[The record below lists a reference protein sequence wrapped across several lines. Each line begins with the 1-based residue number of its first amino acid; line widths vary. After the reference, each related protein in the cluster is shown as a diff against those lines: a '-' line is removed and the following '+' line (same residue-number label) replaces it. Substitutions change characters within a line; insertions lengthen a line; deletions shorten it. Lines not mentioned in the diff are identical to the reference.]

1 MEEIRR
7 SNTKKQ
13 IILIILCCLAYGFA
27 YVGRYSYNSN
37 ISNIINDFG
46 VSQASTG
53 LIGTF
58 FFFSYGVGQIL
69 NAFFCKYY
77 PKRFVIAGALLI
89 SSIINCIM
97 FFLPATPEAFEAIK
111 FLWLCNG
118 ICQSVLWP
126 TLILTLSETI
136 EKRLLKYGI
145 LAMSVSVAIGTFLAY
160 GGSAIFSLPSIH
172 FYRGTYLLAICL
184 MMTLGVI
191 WFCSYNTLTA
201 QKPMIDEVQVPVKEE
216 KKKSGVSGIPAVL
229 AGLVA
234 VCAVF
239 AVADNLIKDGFQTW
253 APRIL
258 EKTFDL
264 NISKS
269 LAFTLVLPVFGF
281 FGSACALWANKLIKG
296 FRPLTGV
303 FYLLTS
309 LCIGGIA
316 LIFHYGGTG
325 TFMLIISLVLMGLI
339 ASLTHGI
346 NNILLSI
353 MPLTLRSKVNA
364 GLLTGILNGFCY
376 LGSTISTYGIG
387 KIADH
392 YDWNTVI
399 VVLLW
404 VSVGVTVLAGITTL
418 IHAFKNKKNPQTESV
433 E

>member
-1 MEEIRR
+1 MEKIRR
-7 SNTKKQ
+7 SGTKKQ

-27 YVGRYSYNSN
+27 YVGRYSYSAN
-37 ISNIINDFG
+37 ISNIINEFG

-58 FFFSYGVGQIL
+58 FFFTYGVGQIL
-69 NAFFCKYY
+69 NAFLCKYY
-77 PKRFVIAGALLI
+77 PKRFIIAGALLF
-89 SSIINCIM
+89 SSVINCVM
-97 FFLPATPEAFEAIK
+97 FFLPATVEAFETIK
-111 FLWLCNG
+111 FLWMFNG

-136 EKRLLKYGI
+136 EKRLMKYGI
-145 LAMSVSVAIGTFLAY
+145 LAISVSVAIGTFLAY
-160 GGSAIFSLPSIH
+160 GGSAIFSLPTVN
-172 FYRGTYLLAICL
+172 FYRGTYLLAIGL
-184 MMTLGVI
+184 MTTLAII

-201 QKPMIDEVQVPVKEE
+201 QKPVIGEDQAPAEEE
-216 KKKSGVSGIPAVL
+216 KKKSGVNGIPAIL

-234 VCAVF
+234 VCAIF

-269 LAFTLVLPVFGF
+269 LVFTLVLPVFGF
-281 FGSACALWANKLIKG
+281 FGSASALLVNKFIKG

-303 FYLLTS
+303 FYLATS

-316 LIFHYGGTG
+316 LIFHFGGTG
-325 TFMLIISLVLMGLI
+325 THMLIIALILMGLI
-339 ASLTHGI
+339 SSLTHGI
-346 NNILLSI
+346 NNILTSI

-364 GLLTGILNGFCY
+364 GLLTGVLNGFCY
-376 LGSTISTYGIG
+376 LGSTISTYGLG

-392 YDWNTVI
+392 YSWNTVI
-399 VVLLW
+399 VVLLV
-404 VSVGVTVLAGITTL
+404 VSVSVTALAGITTL
-418 IHAFKNKKNPQTESV
+418 VHFIKDKKNPGQETV

>member
-1 MEEIRR
+1 MEELKR

-27 YVGRYSYNSN
+27 YVGRYSYNAN
-37 ISNIINDFG
+37 ISNIINEFG

-69 NAFFCKYY
+69 NAFLCKYY
-77 PKRFVIAGALLI
+77 PKRFIVAGSLLL
-89 SSIINCIM
+89 SSVINCVM
-97 FFLPATPEAFEAIK
+97 FFLPATPGAFEAIK
-111 FLWLCNG
+111 FLWLGNG

-136 EKRLLKYGI
+136 EKRLMKYGI

-160 GGSAIFSLPSIH
+160 GGSAVFSMGY
-172 FYRGTYLLAICL
+172 YRRIYLFAIAL
-184 MMTLGVI
+184 MMTLAII

-201 QKPMIDEVQVPVKEE
+201 QKPVIGETAAPAEEE
-216 KKKSGVSGIPAVL
+216 KKKSGVSGIPAIL

-239 AVADNLIKDGFQTW
+239 AVADNLIKDGFNTW

-269 LAFTLVLPVFGF
+269 IALTLVLPVFGF
-281 FGSACALWANKLIKG
+281 FGSASALWANKLIKG
-296 FRPLTGV
+296 FRPLTGT

-309 LCIGGIA
+309 LCLGGIA
-316 LIFHYGGTG
+316 LIFYHGGTG
-325 TFMLIISLVLMGLI
+325 TPMLVIVLILMGLTS
-339 ASLTHGI
+339 SLTHGI

-353 MPLTLRSKVNA
+353 MPLTLRDKVNA
-364 GLLTGILNGFCY
+364 GLLTGVLNGFCY

-392 YDWNTVI
+392 FDWKTVI

-418 IHAFKNKKNPQTESV
+418 IHSLKSKKNPDAESV

>member
-13 IILIILCCLAYGFA
+13 IFLIVLCCLAYGFA

-37 ISNIINDFG
+37 ISNIINEFG

-58 FFFSYGVGQIL
+58 FFFTYGVGQIL
-69 NAFFCKYY
+69 NAFLCKYY
-77 PKRFVIAGALLI
+77 PKRFVIAGSLLL

-97 FFLPATPEAFEAIK
+97 FFLPATPGAFEAIK
-111 FLWLCNG
+111 FLWMCNG
-118 ICQSVLWP
+118 VCQSVLWP

-136 EKRLLKYGI
+136 EKRLMKYGI

-160 GGSAIFSLPSIH
+160 GGSAIFSLPSVN
-172 FYRGTYLLAICL
+172 FYRGTYLLAVGL
-184 MMTLGVI
+184 MMTLAII

-201 QKPMIDEVQVPVKEE
+201 QKPVLGEVQAPAEEE
-216 KKKSGVSGIPAVL
+216 KKKSGVSGIPAAL

-239 AVADNLIKDGFQTW
+239 AVADNLIKDGFHTW

-269 LAFTLVLPVFGF
+269 IALTLVLPVFGF
-281 FGSACALWANKLIKG
+281 FGSASALWANKLIKG
-296 FRPLTGV
+296 FRPLTGT

-309 LCIGGIA
+309 LCLGGIA
-316 LIFHYGGTG
+316 LIFYHGGTG
-325 TFMLIISLVLMGLI
+325 TPMLIIALILMGLI
-339 ASLTHGI
+339 SSLTHGI
-346 NNILLSI
+346 NNILTSI

-364 GLLTGILNGFCY
+364 GLLTGVLNGFCY
-376 LGSTISTYGIG
+376 LGSTISTYGLG

-392 YDWNTVI
+392 FDWKIVI
-399 VVLLW
+399 LVLLC
-404 VSVGVTVLAGITTL
+404 VTIGVTALAGITTL
-418 IHAFKNKKNPQTESV
+418 IHALKGEKDPEQESV